1 MQTEKIEKTEN
12 MEKEPNKTIKQK
24 LEDSAELV
32 NAQLKKHL
40 SLGDPDYDV
49 LYESMRYSALSAGKR
64 IRAFLTLE
72 FFSLVSGG
80 ADLSPALPVA
90 AAIELV
96 HAYSLIHD
104 DLPCMDDDDMRRGLP
119 SNHKK
124 FGEATALLSGDALLT
139 LAFGIIADDPALKDS
154 QKVGLVSELAQ
165 SAGHMVMIGGQV
177 MDILPKDKDNK
188 DKLVKMHMLKTASLI
203 TAAAKAGCIAGNAGK
218 REIEAATHYAQNLGL
233 AFQLVDDRLDG
244 ENFISDPL
252 ACAQALTARAVC
264 ALSGL
269 NNTKNL
275 EEFAYYLLKRKN

>member
-1 MQTEKIEKTEN
+1 MQNEKT
-12 MEKEPNKTIKQK
+12 EKEPNKTIKQK

-49 LYESMRYSALSAGKR
+49 LYESMRYTALSGGKR

-72 FFSLVSGG
+72 FFSLVSGE
-80 ADLSPALPVA
+80 ADPAPALTAA

-165 SAGHMVMIGGQV
+165 SAGHMGMIGGQM

-218 REIEAATHYAQNLGL
+218 REMEAATHYAQNLGL

-244 ENFISDPL
+244 ENFISDPF

-269 NNTKNL
+269 NNAKNL